1 MMLIDGKVALVTGG
15 ANGIGA
21 ETAFVFAKNGAKSI
35 YIADMADD
43 CGRETEQRLRE
54 LCKCTYIHADVSK
67 ELSAQM
73 VLEKILSQE
82 KSLDILFNCA
92 GISSTKGIFETDEP
106 LWDKIMAVNARG
118 TFYFSRI
125 AIPKMIEQQY
135 GKIIN
140 VSSIAGQVGGIR
152 TCPAYAASKAAILS
166 ITKSFAK
173 LGAAHG
179 VTVNT
184 IAPGIAD
191 TNMTRDKDFHY
202 SNEEVPMGRAAT
214 PEEVANVVL
223 FLASDLSSY
232 VTGQCVN
239 VNGGMYF
246 S

>member
-1 MMLIDGKVALVTGG
+1 MIDGKVALVTGG

-21 ETAFVFAKNGAKSI
+21 ETALVFAKNGAKSI
-35 YIADMADD
+35 YLADMADE
-43 CGRETEQRLRE
+43 CGQETARRLSE
-54 LCKCTYIHADVSK
+54 YCTCTYIHADVSN
-67 ELSAQM
+67 ELCVKKVFEQIAERESR
-73 VLEKILSQE
+73 
-82 KSLDILFNCA
+82 LDILFNCA
-92 GISSTKGIFETDEP
+92 GISSTKGVFETDEA
-106 LWDKIMAVNARG
+106 LWNKIMEVNARG
-118 TFYFSRI
+118 TFYFSRM
-125 AIPKMIEQQY
+125 AIKMMIDQCY

-184 IAPGIAD
+184 VSPGIAD

-202 SNEEVPMGRAAT
+202 SNDEVPMGRAAR

-246 S
+246 N

>member
-1 MMLIDGKVALVTGG
+1 MIDGKVALVTGG

-21 ETAFVFAKNGAKSI
+21 ETAFLFAKNGAKSI
-35 YIADMADD
+35 YLVDMADE
-43 CGRETEQRLRE
+43 CGQATAQRLSE
-54 LCKCTYIHADVSK
+54 YCKCAYIHADVSNETCVK
-67 ELSAQM
+67 EVFEQIAAR
-73 VLEKILSQE
+73 EGR
-82 KSLDILFNCA
+82 LDILFNCA
-92 GISSTKGIFETDEP
+92 GISSTKGVFETDEA
-106 LWDKIMAVNARG
+106 LWDKIMEVNARG
-118 TFYFSRI
+118 TFYFSRM
-125 AIPKMIEQQY
+125 AIQMMMEQRY
-135 GKIIN
+135 GKIVN

-152 TCPAYAASKAAILS
+152 TCPAYAASKAAIMS

-184 IAPGIAD
+184 ISPGIAD

-202 SNEEVPMGRAAT
+202 SNEEVPMGRAAR

>member
-1 MMLIDGKVALVTGG
+1 MLIDGKVALVTGG

-21 ETAFVFAKNGAKSI
+21 ETAFVFAKNGAKSV
-35 YIADMADD
+35 YLVDMADD
-43 CGRETEQRLRE
+43 CGQATAQRLGAY
-54 LCKCTYIHADVSK
+54 CDCSYIHADVSTEANVK
-67 ELSAQM
+67 S
-73 VLEKILSQE
+73 VLDLVIERE
-82 KSLDILFNCA
+82 GRLDILFNCA
-92 GISSTKGIFETDEP
+92 GISSTKGIFETDET
-106 LWDKIMAVNARG
+106 LWDKIMEVNARG

-125 AIPKMIEQQY
+125 AIQRMIEQRY
-135 GKIIN
+135 GRIIN

-184 IAPGIAD
+184 VAPGIAD

-202 SNEEVPMGRAAT
+202 SNDEVPMGRAAT
-214 PEEVANVVL
+214 PEEIANVVL

>member
-1 MMLIDGKVALVTGG
+1 MMIDGKVALVTGG

-21 ETAFVFAKNGAKSI
+21 ETALVFAKNGAKSI
-35 YIADMADD
+35 YLADMADE
-43 CGRETEQRLRE
+43 CGQETARRLSE
-54 LCKCTYIHADVSK
+54 YCACTYIHADVSS
-67 ELSAQM
+67 ELCVKNVFEQIA
-73 VLEKILSQE
+73 ERE
-82 KSLDILFNCA
+82 GRLDILFNCA
-92 GISSTKGIFETDEP
+92 GISSTKGVFETDES
-106 LWDKIMAVNARG
+106 LWNKIMEVNARG
-118 TFYFSRI
+118 TFYFSRM
-125 AIPKMIEQQY
+125 AIKMMIDQSY

-184 IAPGIAD
+184 VSPGIAD

-202 SNEEVPMGRAAT
+202 SNDEVPMGRAAR

-246 S
+246 N